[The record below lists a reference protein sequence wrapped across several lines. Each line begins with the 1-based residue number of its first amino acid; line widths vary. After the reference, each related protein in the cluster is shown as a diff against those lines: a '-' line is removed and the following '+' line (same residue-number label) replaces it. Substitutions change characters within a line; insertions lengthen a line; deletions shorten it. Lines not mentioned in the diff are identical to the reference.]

1 MKTMPRATIIG
12 TGVGGMATAVRLSAM
27 GMSVDV
33 YEANAYPGGK
43 LSEIWRGQ
51 YRFDVGPSVFTLPN
65 LVDDLFEFSKSPNTF
80 GYQKLSITCRYFWDD
95 GLEIVGYADEAA
107 FADEIAQKL
116 GVATAVMHQ
125 HFAHT
130 KRLYDST
137 RTVFLEKSL
146 HRWQT
151 FATTDTLRSL
161 ANLHHLDLFTTMH
174 EANTRRLKHPKLVQL
189 FNRYATFNGSSPY
202 LAPGILNVI
211 PHLEHGIG
219 VFAPEGGM
227 YGITRSLIGLAEKN
241 GAIFHYNTP
250 IDEITHQQKT
260 VNGVRSGA
268 QQIHSEVVVSN
279 MDVYP
284 TYKYLLQDE
293 RQAAKEIKQARSLS
307 AIVFFWGIKR
317 QFDNLDVHNT
327 FFSNDYENEFRHLI
341 EQQNVCNDPTIYVNI
356 GSKYAP
362 TDAPE
367 GCETWFVMI
376 NAPSNNGTQDWDEM
390 VARTRQNI
398 ITKLNRRLNIDLE
411 TLIAEEMVFD
421 PRTIEARNR
430 TAQGAIYGTS
440 SNDRMAAF
448 FRHPNYAPDY
458 QNLYF
463 AGVAAH
469 PGGGIPLCLLSGKI
483 ASEMIAR
490 KYL

>member
-1 MKTMPRATIIG
+1 MKASIIG
-12 TGVGGMATAVRLSAM
+12 SGVGGMATAVRLSAM
-27 GMSVDV
+27 GVEVDV
-33 YEANAYPGGK
+33 YEANDYAGGK
-43 LSEIWRGQ
+43 LSEVWRGK
-51 YRFDVGPSVFTLPN
+51 YRFDVGPSVFTLPH
-65 LVDDLFEFSKSPNTF
+65 LVDDLYAFSGVPSTF
-80 GYQKLSITCRYFWDD
+80 GYRKLAITCRYFWED
-95 GLEIVGYADEAA
+95 GLTIVGYADETA
-107 FADEIAQKL
+107 FAEEVAQKL
-116 GVATAVMHQ
+116 GIAASVMHQ

-130 KRLYDST
+130 KRLYDAT
-137 RTVFLEKSL
+137 RPVFLEKSL
-146 HRWQT
+146 HRWQS
-151 FATTDTLRSL
+151 FATSDTLRAI

-174 EANTRRLKHPKLVQL
+174 AANTRRLKHPKLVQL

-227 YGITRSLIGLAEKN
+227 YAITKSLVGLAERN
-241 GAIFHYNTP
+241 GAKFHYNMP
-250 IDEITHQQKT
+250 IDQVLHEKKVVKGI
-260 VNGVRSGA
+260 RSGT
-268 QQIHSEVVVSN
+268 QIIGSEVVVSN

-284 TYKYLLQDE
+284 TYKHLLHDE
-293 RQAAKEIKQARSLS
+293 RQAAKELKQARSLS
-307 AIVFFWGIKR
+307 AIVFYWGIQR
-317 QFDNLDVHNT
+317 TFDNLDVHNT
-327 FFSNDYENEFRHLI
+327 FFSEDYENEFTHLI
-341 EQQNVCNDPTIYVNI
+341 EQQTVCNDPTIYVNI

-362 TDAPE
+362 ADAPE

-376 NAPSNNGTQDWDEM
+376 NAPSNNGTQDWDEL

-398 ITKLNRRLNIDLE
+398 IEKLNRMLHIDLE
-411 TLIAEEMVFD
+411 SLIAEEMVFD
-421 PRTIEARNR
+421 PRVIEARNR

-458 QNLYF
+458 KNLYF

-483 ASEMIAR
+483 ASEMIER